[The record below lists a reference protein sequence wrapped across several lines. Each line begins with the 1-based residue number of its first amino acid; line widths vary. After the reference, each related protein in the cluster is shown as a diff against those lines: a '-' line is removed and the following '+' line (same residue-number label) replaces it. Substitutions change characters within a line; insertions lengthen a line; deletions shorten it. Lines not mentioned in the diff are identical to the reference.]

1 MAKKKQKM
9 RHQNGFGSIVKLS
22 GNRRKQ
28 YGVRVTVGW
37 QDGKQVRKYI
47 GYYSS
52 EPEALIALAEYHKGE
67 FDIDLSKLTLS
78 EVYDRWIK
86 RIEPNVSKNVLNS
99 HNMARMRFD
108 RMGNVPIVKLKADQ
122 LQDWMDGIDLS
133 PGSKKRLKST
143 MIQLWKYAIKN
154 DIVHKN
160 YAESIEIHEKVEKTG
175 KIFTKQEINALLE
188 NVDDPVAQWILIL
201 IYTGMR
207 IGELLALTADSIYL
221 DKQYMVGGSKSE
233 AGIDRII
240 PLHDSIVP
248 LVKRKLGKAKYLMRD
263 EKGRK
268 LSYAKA
274 LEQFKMYMMEH
285 KWEHLPHDT
294 RKTGVSLMH
303 SAGIPIETI
312 RVIVGHSGK
321 GVTERV
327 YLYKTPYE
335 LVEMINR
342 IKIDTHPIETNEYI
356 N

>member
-1 MAKKKQKM
+1 MTM
-9 RHQNGFGSIVKLS
+9 RNENGFGSIIKLS
-22 GNRRKQ
+22 GNRRKP
-28 YGVRVTVGW
+28 YAVRVTTGW
-37 QDGKQVRKYI
+37 KDGKQVRKYV
-47 GYYSS
+47 GYFKTQ
-52 EPEALIALAEYHKGE
+52 PEALLALAEYHKGE
-67 FDIDLSKLTLS
+67 FDIDLSKLTLV

-99 HNMARMRFD
+99 HNMAKMRFEK
-108 RMGNVPIVKLKADQ
+108 MGNIPIVKLKADH
-122 LQDWMDGIDLS
+122 LQDWMDNIDLS

-154 DIVHKN
+154 DIVNKN

-175 KIFTKQEINALLE
+175 KVFSEKEVQALWE
-188 NVDDPVAQWILIL
+188 DVNNPIAQWILIL
-201 IYTGMR
+201 MYTGMR
-207 IGELLALTADSIYL
+207 IGELLEMTSDTIYL
-221 DKQYMVGGSKSE
+221 DKHYMVGGSKSE
-233 AGIDRII
+233 AGIDRVI
-240 PLHDSIVP
+240 PLHDAILP
-248 LVKRKLGKAKYLMRD
+248 LVKKQLGNAKYLMRG

-294 RKTGVSLMH
+294 RKTAVSMMH
-303 SAGIPIETI
+303 SADIPIETI

-335 LVEMINR
+335 LVEAVNK
-342 IKIDTHPIETNEYI
+342 IKVV
-356 N
+356 

>member
-1 MAKKKQKM
+1 M
-9 RHQNGFGSIVKLS
+9 RNENGFGSIHKLG
-22 GNRRKQ
+22 GNRRKP
-28 YGVRVTVGW
+28 YAVRVTVGW
-37 QDGKQVRKYI
+37 KDGKQVRKYI
-47 GYYSS
+47 GYYKTQ
-52 EPEALIALAEYHKGE
+52 PEALLALAEYHKGE
-67 FDIDLSKLTLS
+67 FDIDLSKLTLV

-154 DIVHKN
+154 DIVNKN

-175 KIFTKQEINALLE
+175 KVFSNNELQSLWNDLDNPT
-188 NVDDPVAQWILIL
+188 AQWILIL
-201 IYTGMR
+201 MYTGMR
-207 IGELLALTADSIYL
+207 IGELLSLTSDTIYL
-221 DKQYMVGGSKSE
+221 DKHYMVGGSKSE
-233 AGIDRII
+233 AGIDRVI
-240 PLHDSIVP
+240 PLHDAIVP
-248 LVKRKLGKAKYLMRD
+248 LVQKQLGKAKYLMRD

-274 LEQFKMYMMEH
+274 LEQFKIYMLEH

-294 RKTGVSLMH
+294 RKTAVSLMH
-303 SAGIPIETI
+303 SADIPIETI
-312 RVIVGHSGK
+312 RIIVGHSGK
-321 GVTERV
+321 GVTETT

-335 LVEMINR
+335 LVEAVNK
-342 IKIDTHPIETNEYI
+342 IKIV
-356 N
+356 

>member
-1 MAKKKQKM
+1 M
-9 RHQNGFGSIVKLS
+9 RNENGFGSIIKLS
-22 GNRRKQ
+22 GNRRKP
-28 YGVRVTVGW
+28 YAVRVTTGW
-37 QDGKQVRKYI
+37 KDGKQVRKYV
-47 GYYSS
+47 GYFKTQ
-52 EPEALIALAEYHKGE
+52 PEALLALAEYHKGE
-67 FDIDLSKLTLS
+67 FDIDLSKLTLV

-99 HNMARMRFD
+99 HNMAKMRFEK
-108 RMGNVPIVKLKADQ
+108 MGNIPIVKLKADH
-122 LQDWMDGIDLS
+122 LQDWMDNIDLS

-154 DIVHKN
+154 DIVNKN

-175 KIFTKQEINALLE
+175 KVFSEKEVQALWE
-188 NVDDPVAQWILIL
+188 DVNNPIAQWILIL
-201 IYTGMR
+201 MYTGMR
-207 IGELLALTADSIYL
+207 IGELLEMTSDTIYL
-221 DKQYMVGGSKSE
+221 DKHYMVGGSKSE
-233 AGIDRII
+233 AGIDRVI
-240 PLHDSIVP
+240 PLHDAILP
-248 LVKRKLGKAKYLMRD
+248 LVKKQLGNAKYLMRG

-294 RKTGVSLMH
+294 RKTAVSMMH
-303 SAGIPIETI
+303 SADIPIETI

-335 LVEMINR
+335 LVEAVNK
-342 IKIDTHPIETNEYI
+342 IKVV
-356 N
+356 